1 MTRKEI
7 ELAALLFRKSY
18 YDGDTAGIRLL
29 KAKRA
34 LSAAKVFYEEA
45 NKKRKQ
51 SFLKRLFK

>member
-18 YDGDTAGIRLL
+18 YDGDMTDIERK
-29 KAKRA
+29 KAICA
-34 LSAAKVFYEEA
+34 LSAARAFYEEA

>member
-1 MTRKEI
+1 MTREEI

-18 YDGDTAGIRLL
+18 YDGDMPDIRRL
-29 KAKRA
+29 KAKSA